1 MTVRNLHHIS
11 INIHPL
17 TTKQWVLKCLGIDRK
32 KLSTYNKFKSLA
44 ACSVSIYVDGVL
56 NIELTDIEQVV
67 KLMVDKRAENKKL
80 FISLI
85 ISDITGN
92 IGVDFN
98 DCIIV
103 TLWNIGDVL
112 YLTLSGSNDNIGVLK
127 NLNNVDFKYED
138 LKKYNTLRSKVRQV
152 FKDYKEFKEG

>member
-1 MTVRNLHHIS
+1 MA
-11 INIHPL
+11 
-17 TTKQWVLKCLGIDRK
+17 D
-32 KLSTYNKFKSLA
+32 
-44 ACSVSIYVDGVL
+44 CSVTLYVDGVL
-56 NIELTDIEQVV
+56 NIELRDIDQVV

-80 FISLI
+80 FINLI
-85 ISDITGN
+85 IGN
-92 IGVDFN
+92 IGIDSN
-98 DCIIV
+98 DSIIV

-152 FKDYKEFKEG
+152 LKDYKESK

>member
-32 KLSTYNKFKSLA
+32 KLWAYNRSNSLSD
-44 ACSVSIYVDGVL
+44 CSVTIYVDGVL
-56 NIELTDIEQVV
+56 NTELKDIDQIV
-67 KLMVDKRAENKKL
+67 KLMVNKRAENKKL
-80 FISLI
+80 FINLFI
-85 ISDITGN
+85 GV

-98 DCIIV
+98 DSIIV
-103 TLWNIGDVL
+103 TLWNIGEVL

-152 FKDYKEFKEG
+152 FKDYKEFK

>member
-1 MTVRNLHHIS
+1 MTVRNLHHVS

-17 TTKQWVLKCLGIDRK
+17 TTKQWILKCLGIDRK
-32 KLSTYNKFKSLA
+32 KLWTYNKSNSLSD
-44 ACSVSIYVDGVL
+44 CSVTIYVDGVL
-56 NIELTDIEQVV
+56 NTEIKDIEQIV

-80 FISLI
+80 FINLI
-85 ISDITGN
+85 IGD
-92 IGVDFN
+92 IGVDYS
-98 DCIIV
+98 DSIIV
-103 TLWNIGDVL
+103 TLWNIDEAL

-152 FKDYKEFKEG
+152 FKDYKEFK